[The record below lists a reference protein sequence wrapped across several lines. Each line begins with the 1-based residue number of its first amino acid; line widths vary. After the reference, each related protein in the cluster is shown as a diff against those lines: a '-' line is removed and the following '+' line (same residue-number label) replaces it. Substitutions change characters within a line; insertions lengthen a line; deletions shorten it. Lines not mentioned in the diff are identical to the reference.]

1 MATGFVTTI
10 ARGHRFLCDDR
21 YMEPDEPYTE
31 FRPGRSEHAG
41 SSEIDYVAPVDTME
55 AYAVGDVIGKGGMG
69 EVLSAKDRR
78 IGRQVAIKRL
88 TAVAPTDADI
98 SRFFREA
105 RIQARLD
112 HPAVVPVHELGRDSQ
127 GRPYFTMKQCTGVTL
142 RDQLPS
148 EQPASR
154 RLLRAF
160 VEVCIAVEFAHAR
173 GVVHRDLKPSN
184 IMLGDYDEVY
194 ILDWGLARV
203 FDDTIPSVEPAE
215 PDDHGDHDDKQPSAL
230 LGTPGYIA
238 PEQLSIH
245 GEIGRPVDVYALGSI
260 LFEILTKM
268 PLHPRQ
274 SQAAIQSTLSTTAV
288 LSPIARYPEL
298 PIPPELD
305 ALCTSAIAMA
315 AKSRPTARQLAERVQ
330 AYLDG
335 DRDLARRREVAGE
348 ALANARAALDGDRRA
363 DAMRDAGRALALDP
377 DCTGAVEIVTRLMLE
392 PPKDP
397 PPELE
402 QALREADAHGV
413 KRHALTAIISY
424 GAIAAFLPIAMW
436 NGIRKWPDVMAVVC
450 MAMILAVGAALIRN
464 RPTRSLGAMIAYAL
478 GNGLLCA
485 LMSRMA
491 GPFTFVPALI
501 CVVTMSVMAYPQF
514 LERPVILIGIMVAS
528 FLVPLALETQGWLR
542 KTWELADSRLISH
555 AEALVID
562 GPRTMVLVIG
572 ATLGTFVVAGFHA
585 ASIGRTNRRAQLQ
598 LVTQAWHLRQL
609 LPKGPT

>member
-1 MATGFVTTI
+1 
-10 ARGHRFLCDDR
+10 
-21 YMEPDEPYTE
+21 MEPDEPYTE
-31 FRPGRSEHAG
+31 FRPGSEHGGG

-78 IGRQVAIKRL
+78 IGRQVALKRL
-88 TAVAPTDADI
+88 TASAPTDADI

-160 VEVCIAVEFAHAR
+160 AEVCIAVEFAHAR
-173 GVVHRDLKPSN
+173 AVVHRDLKPSN
-184 IMLGDYDEVY
+184 IMLGDYGEVY

-203 FDDTIPSVEPAE
+203 FDETIPSVEPAE
-215 PDDHGDHDDKQPSAL
+215 IDDPPDEKQPSAL

-238 PEQLSIH
+238 PEQLH
-245 GEIGRPVDVYALGSI
+245 TKGEVGRPVDIYALGSI

-274 SQAAIQSTLSTTAV
+274 SQAAIQSTLSSTGV

-305 ALCTSAIAMA
+305 ALCTSALAMS
-315 AKSRPTARQLAERVQ
+315 AKARPTARQLGERVQ

-335 DRDLARRREVAGE
+335 DRDLARRKEVAGE
-348 ALANARAALDGDRRA
+348 ALASARGALDGDRRA

-377 DCTGAVEIVTRLMLE
+377 DCTGAAEIVTRLMLE

-397 PPELE
+397 PPELQ
-402 QALREADAHGV
+402 QALRDSEAHGV

-424 GAIAAFLPIAMW
+424 SAIAAFMPIAMW
-436 NGIRKWPDVMAVVC
+436 NGIKKWPEVLSVFG
-450 MAMILAVGAALIRN
+450 MAMVLSVGAMLIRHK
-464 RPTRSLGAMIAYAL
+464 PLRSLGAMIVYAL

-514 LERPVILIGIMVAS
+514 VQRPVILIVIMLAS
-528 FLVPLALETQGWLR
+528 FAVPLALEAQGILR
-542 KTWELADSRLISH
+542 RTWELGDSRLISH
-555 AEALVID
+555 AEALVIG
-562 GPRTMVLVIG
+562 GPRTMILVIG

>member
-1 MATGFVTTI
+1 MSP
-10 ARGHRFLCDDR
+10 L
-21 YMEPDEPYTE
+21 EPDEPYTE
-31 FRPGRSEHAG
+31 FRPGRSDQGG
-41 SSEIDYVAPVDTME
+41 SSETDYVAPTDTME

-69 EVLSAKDRR
+69 EVWSAVDRR
-78 IGRQVAIKRL
+78 IGRQVALKRL
-88 TAVAPTDADI
+88 TAVAPTDVDI

-112 HPAVVPVHELGRDSQ
+112 HPAVVPVHELGRDAQ

-148 EQPASR
+148 EQPAST

-160 VEVCIAVEFAHAR
+160 AEVCIAVEFAHAR

-184 IMLGDYDEVY
+184 IMLGDYGEVY

-203 FDDTIPSVEPAE
+203 VDEKPPELEAPVTDDE
-215 PDDHGDHDDKQPSAL
+215 DQPSAL

-238 PEQLSIH
+238 PEQLSVR
-245 GEIGRPVDVYALGSI
+245 GEVGPAVDVYALGSI

-274 SQAAIQSTLSTTAV
+274 SRAAIQSTLSTSGV
-288 LSPIARYPEL
+288 LSPIVRYPEL

-305 ALCTSAIAMA
+305 LACTESLAMQASA
-315 AKSRPTARQLAERVQ
+315 RPTARQLGERVL

-335 DRDLARRREVAGE
+335 DRDLARRKAVAE
-348 ALANARAALDGDRRA
+348 ETLEKARAALDRDHRA
-363 DAMRDAGRALALDP
+363 DAMRHAGRALALDP
-377 DCTGAVEIVTRLMLE
+377 DCTGAAEIVTRLMLE
-392 PPKDP
+392 PPADP

-402 QALREADAHGV
+402 RALREADAHGV
-413 KRHALTAIISY
+413 KRHALTAILSY
-424 GAIAAFLPIAMW
+424 GTIAAFLPLAMW
-436 NGIRKWPDVMAVVC
+436 NGIRKWPDVLAVFG
-450 MAMILAVGAALIRN
+450 MSLLLAVGAALIRHK
-464 RPTRSLGAMIAYAL
+464 PLRSLGAMILYAL

-485 LMSRMA
+485 FMSRMC

-528 FLVPLALETQGWLR
+528 FCVPLALEAQGLLR
-542 KTWELADSRLISH
+542 VTWELGNSRLISH
-555 AEALVID
+555 AEALVIG
-562 GPRTMVLVIG
+562 GPRTVILVIG
-572 ATLGTFVVAGFHA
+572 ATIGTFVVAGFHA

>member
-1 MATGFVTTI
+1 MCPV
-10 ARGHRFLCDDR
+10 
-21 YMEPDEPYTE
+21 ESDEPHTE
-31 FRPGRSEHAG
+31 FRPGRTDPGASAETNF
-41 SSEIDYVAPVDTME
+41 VAPTDTMD

-69 EVLSAKDRR
+69 EVLTAQDRR

-98 SRFFREA
+98 ARFFREA

-127 GRPYFTMKQCTGVTL
+127 GRPYFTMKQLNGVTL

-160 VEVCIAVEFAHAR
+160 AEVCIAVEFAHAR

-184 IMLGDYDEVY
+184 IMLGDYGEVY

-203 FDDTIPSVEPAE
+203 FDDTIPPVEPAE
-215 PDDHGDHDDKQPSAL
+215 VGDTDGEQPSAL
-230 LGTPGYIA
+230 HGTPGYIA
-238 PEQLSIH
+238 PEQLQIR
-245 GEIGRPVDVYALGSI
+245 GEVGTPVDIYALGSI

-274 SQAAIQSTLSTTAV
+274 SQAAIQSTLSATGV
-288 LSPIARYPEL
+288 LSPIARYPDL

-305 ALCTSAIAMA
+305 ALCTSALAMS
-315 AKSRPTARQLAERVQ
+315 AKARPTAREIGERVQ

-335 DRDLARRREVAGE
+335 DRDLARRKQVADE
-348 ALANARAALDGDRRA
+348 ALDKARVALESDHRA

-377 DCTGAVEIVTRLMLE
+377 DCTGAAEIVTRLMFE

-397 PPELE
+397 PPELQ
-402 QALREADAHGV
+402 QALRDADADNV
-413 KRHALTAIISY
+413 KRHALTAIFSY
-424 GAIAAFLPIAMW
+424 GAIAGFLPIAMW
-436 NGIRKWPDVMAVVC
+436 NGIKKWPEVLSVFAMAL
-450 MAMILAVGAALIRN
+450 ILAFGALLIRHK
-464 RPTRSLGAMIAYAL
+464 PLRSLGAMIVYAL
-478 GNGLLCA
+478 GNGVLCA

-491 GPFTFVPALI
+491 GPFTFVPALVCI
-501 CVVTMSVMAYPQF
+501 VTMSVMAYPQF
-514 LERPVILIGIMVAS
+514 VQRPVILIGIMVAS
-528 FLVPLALETQGWLR
+528 FAVPLALEAQSLLR
-542 KTWELADSRLISH
+542 RTWELGDSRLISH

-562 GPRTMVLVIG
+562 GPRTMTLVIG
-572 ATLGTFVVAGFHA
+572 ATLATFVVAGFHA

>member
-1 MATGFVTTI
+1 
-10 ARGHRFLCDDR
+10 
-21 YMEPDEPYTE
+21 MEPDEPYTE
-31 FRPGRSEHAG
+31 FRPGRSDHG
-41 SSEIDYVAPVDTME
+41 TSSEHNYVAPTDTMD
-55 AYAVGDVIGKGGMG
+55 AYTVGDVIGKGGMG
-69 EVLSAKDRR
+69 EVLSAQDRR
-78 IGRQVAIKRL
+78 MGRTVAIKRL

-160 VEVCIAVEFAHAR
+160 AEVCLAVEFAHAR
-173 GVVHRDLKPSN
+173 GIVHRDLKPSN
-184 IMLGDYDEVY
+184 IMLGDYGEVY

-203 FDDTIPSVEPAE
+203 IDDVAPVENKDIDSLDE
-215 PDDHGDHDDKQPSAL
+215 DKQPSAL

-238 PEQLSIH
+238 PEQLH
-245 GEIGRPVDVYALGSI
+245 TNAEVGRPVDVYALGSI

-274 SQAAIQSTLSTTAV
+274 SQAAIQSTLSTTGV
-288 LSPIARYPEL
+288 LSPIARYPEIA
-298 PIPPELD
+298 IPPELD
-305 ALCTSAIAMA
+305 TLCTEALAMQ
-315 AKSRPTARQLAERVQ
+315 AKTRPTAHEMGERVQ

-335 DRDLARRREVAGE
+335 DRDLARRKAVADE
-348 ALANARAALDGDRRA
+348 ALAKAREALDGDQRA

-377 DCTGAVEIVTRLMLE
+377 DCAGAAEIVTRLMLE

-397 PPELE
+397 PPELQQE
-402 QALREADAHGV
+402 LREADAHGV

-436 NGIRKWPDVMAVVC
+436 NGIRKWPDV
-450 MAMILAVGAALIRN
+450 LAVFVMALLLALGAALIRKK
-464 RPTRSLGAMIAYAL
+464 PLRSLGAMIVYAL
-478 GNGLLCA
+478 GNGFLCVM
-485 LMSRMA
+485 MSRMA

-514 LERPVILIGIMVAS
+514 LERPVILVGIMVAS
-528 FLVPLALETQGWLR
+528 FALPLALEAQGLLR
-542 KTWELADSRLISH
+542 TTWELADSRLISH
-555 AEALVID
+555 AEALVIG
-562 GPRTMVLVIG
+562 GPKTMTLVIG
-572 ATLGTFVVAGFHA
+572 ATIGTFVVAGFHA

>member
-1 MATGFVTTI
+1 
-10 ARGHRFLCDDR
+10 
-21 YMEPDEPYTE
+21 MEPDEPYTE
-31 FRPGRSEHAG
+31 FRPGSEHGGG
-41 SSEIDYVAPVDTME
+41 SSEVDYVAPVDTME

-69 EVLSAKDRR
+69 EVLSAMDRR
-78 IGRQVAIKRL
+78 IGRQVALKRL

-112 HPAVVPVHELGRDSQ
+112 HPAVVPVHELGRDSH

-148 EQPASR
+148 EQPAST

-160 VEVCIAVEFAHAR
+160 AEVCIAVEFAHAR

-184 IMLGDYDEVY
+184 IMLGDYGEVY

-203 FDDTIPSVEPAE
+203 LDETLPAPDPAPIDD
-215 PDDHGDHDDKQPSAL
+215 DGDKQPSAL

-238 PEQLSIH
+238 PEQLH
-245 GEIGRPVDVYALGSI
+245 TKGEVGKPVDVYALGSI

-268 PLHPRQ
+268 PVHPRQ
-274 SQAAIQSTLSTTAV
+274 SQAAIQSTLSSSGV

-305 ALCTSAIAMA
+305 ALCASALAMSA
-315 AKSRPTARQLAERVQ
+315 RSRPTAREMGERVQ

-335 DRDLARRREVAGE
+335 DRDLARRKEVAVE
-348 ALANARAALDGDRRA
+348 ALVQARAALEGDQRA

-377 DCTGAVEIVTRLMLE
+377 DCTGAAEIVTRLMLE

-397 PPELE
+397 PAELQE
-402 QALREADAHGV
+402 ALRESEADGV
-413 KRHALTAIISY
+413 RKHARAAIVSY
-424 GAIAAFLPIAMW
+424 FAIAAFLPVAAW
-436 NGIRKWPDVMAVVC
+436 NGIKRWPEVIAVFGI
-450 MAMILAVGAALIRN
+450 AIALLIGAVLIRL
-464 RPTRSLGAMIAYAL
+464 RPPRSLVPMLAYAL
-478 GNGLLCA
+478 GNALLCA
-485 LMSRMA
+485 MMSRMA

-501 CVVTMSVMAYPQF
+501 CIVLMSSMSYPQF
-514 LERPVILIGIMVAS
+514 LERPVLLILIMLAS
-528 FLVPLALETQGWLR
+528 FVVPLGLEAQGLLR
-542 KTWELADSRLISH
+542 ETWELADSRLISH
-555 AEALVID
+555 AESLVIG
-562 GPRTMVLVIG
+562 GPRTVVLVIG
-572 ATLGTFVVAGFHA
+572 ATLATFVVAGLHA
-585 ASIGRTNRRAQLQ
+585 ASTGRTNRRAQLQ

>member
-1 MATGFVTTI
+1 
-10 ARGHRFLCDDR
+10 
-21 YMEPDEPYTE
+21 
-31 FRPGRSEHAG
+31 
-41 SSEIDYVAPVDTME
+41 
-55 AYAVGDVIGKGGMG
+55 
-69 EVLSAKDRR
+69 
-78 IGRQVAIKRL
+78 
-88 TAVAPTDADI
+88 
-98 SRFFREA
+98 
-105 RIQARLD
+105 
-112 HPAVVPVHELGRDSQ
+112 
-127 GRPYFTMKQCTGVTL
+127 MKQCTGVTL

-160 VEVCIAVEFAHAR
+160 AEVCVAVEFAHAR

-184 IMLGDYDEVY
+184 IMLGDYGEVY

-203 FDDTIPSVEPAE
+203 FDETIPSVEPAE
-215 PDDHGDHDDKQPSAL
+215 PEGRGDRDDAQPSAL

-238 PEQLSIH
+238 PEQLLTG
-245 GEIGRPVDVYALGSI
+245 GEVGRPVDVYALGSI

-268 PLHPRQ
+268 PMHPRQ
-274 SQAAIQSTLSTTAV
+274 SQAAIQSTLSSTGV

-305 ALCTSAIAMA
+305 ALCTEAVATSAKA
-315 AKSRPTARQLAERVQ
+315 RPTARQIGERVQ

-335 DRDLARRREVAGE
+335 DRDLARRKEVAEE
-348 ALANARAALDGDRRA
+348 ALANARSALDGDERA
-363 DAMRDAGRALALDP
+363 AAMRDAGRALALDP
-377 DCTGAVEIVTRLMLE
+377 DCTGAAEIVTRLMLE

-397 PPELE
+397 PPELQ
-402 QALREADAHGV
+402 QAMRDADANNV

-424 GAIAAFLPIAMW
+424 GAIAGFLPMAMW
-436 NGIRKWPDVMAVVC
+436 NGIKKWPEVMSVFG
-450 MAMILAVGAALIRN
+450 MAMILALGALLIRIK
-464 RPTRSLGAMIAYAL
+464 PLRSLGAMIVYAL

-501 CVVTMSVMAYPQF
+501 CIVTMSVMAYPQF
-514 LERPVILIGIMVAS
+514 VQRPLILIGIMLAS
-528 FLVPLALETQGWLR
+528 FAVPLALEAQGLLR
-542 KTWELADSRLISH
+542 KTWELGDSRLISH
-555 AEALVID
+555 AEALVIG
-562 GPRTMVLVIG
+562 GPRTMTLVIG
-572 ATLGTFVVAGFHA
+572 ATLATFVVAGFHA